1 MNCNDVAAN
10 LQLLIDE
17 ELSDAM
23 IPEIR
28 SHLEACQCCVE
39 KFEAEMLFKQVI
51 REKICK
57 KCVPG
62 ALLEDVR
69 TTVLQH
75 AY

>member
-10 LQLLIDE
+10 LQLLIDD
-17 ELSDAM
+17 ELPEAM

-28 SHLEACQCCVE
+28 RHLEDCHGCVE
-39 KFEAEMLFKQVI
+39 KFEAEMLLKQII
-51 REKICK
+51 RDKICK

-69 TTVLQH
+69 TAVLQH